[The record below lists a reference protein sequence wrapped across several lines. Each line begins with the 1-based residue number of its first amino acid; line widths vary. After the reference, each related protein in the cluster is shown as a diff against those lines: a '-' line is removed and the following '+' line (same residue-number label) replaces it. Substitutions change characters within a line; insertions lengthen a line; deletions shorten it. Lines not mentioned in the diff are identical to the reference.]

1 MGRRMSFEN
10 FSYFYVEDT
19 VDDFIRSGQGT
30 CATCEFCFP
39 NNTDDKGNVDYY
51 VCADAH
57 YDEKITDYNTTRD
70 CWSIGL
76 DEYTRRREEYKKK
89 HNMEKIAKDGYELY
103 LQHGKFIALNVE
115 SGTWSITEKKDK
127 NFQQREE

>member
-1 MGRRMSFEN
+1 MRRGRAMSFEKFFLAVQDYIN
-10 FSYFYVEDT
+10 
-19 VDDFIRSGQGT
+19 DFVIRSGKGT
-30 CATCEFCFP
+30 CATCEFCLP
-39 NNTDDKGNVDYY
+39 NNTDDKGNLDYY

-57 YDEKITDYNTTRD
+57 YGEKITDYNITRD

-76 DEYTRRREEYKKK
+76 DEYTRRWEEYKKK

-103 LQHGKFIALNVE
+103 LQHGKSIALDVK

-127 NFQQREE
+127 NFQE